1 MHEALK
7 KLPAPAPRPSSRRD
21 RRARRDPAT
30 VRHLV
35 MPGLEVARA
44 EARPRETV
52 TAFLSRTGWATRDR
66 RYGWQFRKGLPTIL
80 EINGEAVLRTDWRR
94 RRIGA
99 RADVRFVS
107 YPLGGNGGAK
117 QILGLVSLIAVSA
130 FAFWAGPIVAG
141 ALGFA
146 GSALVGRRCD
156 GRDRPRRLAAR
167 QCADHAEAGR
177 DQCAALDAGSD
188 LFGRGAGQHRE
199 ARPAAAGLVWAPEKL
214 PGVRRDAMGRVCRQR
229 PMAQRAAVGLNGQ
242 HGL

>member
-1 MHEALK
+1 MKQAVK
-7 KLPAPAPRPSSRRD
+7 SIKFPFGAAPQPRSRRE
-21 RRARRDPAT
+21 RRARREPAT

-52 TAFLSRTGWATRDR
+52 TAFLRRTGWATRDR
-66 RYGWQFRKGLPTIL
+66 KYGWQFRKGLPTIL
-80 EINGEAVLRTDWRR
+80 EINGKAVLRRDWRR

-141 ALGFA
+141 VLGFG
-146 GSALVGRRCD
+146 GSALVG
-156 GRDRPRRLAAR
+156 GLAT
-167 QCADHAEAGR
+167 
-177 DQCAALDAGSD
+177 AALGLGGALLVNALIMPKPGATNAPDSTQDQIYSVLAQGNAAK
-188 LFGRGAGQHRE
+188 LGQPLPVWYGR
-199 ARPAAAGLVWAPEKL
+199 LK
-214 PGVRRDAMGRVCRQR
+214 
-229 PMAQRAAVGLNGQ
+229 
-242 HGL
+242 